1 MPDRID
7 RATFD
12 RVLQRA
18 AELQAASKDI
28 GEGLSEEEILAL
40 GTEVGI
46 PAQHLRQAL
55 LEERTR
61 AVARRPQG
69 TIDRWIAPADYIAQR
84 VVQGTIDSIQPA
96 LIRWMEQREHFVVQ
110 RATDGR
116 VTFEPMEA
124 FAGAM
129 RRIGAMFD
137 PSRGKPYLAKAE
149 LVTAIVT
156 PLEAGFCH
164 VTLGASLHNSRSGL
178 VGGGTGLAFTGAVMG
193 GVMMLA
199 GAPLL
204 IAALPVLPLALGG
217 WAVARSFRGRAHRA
231 QLGLERALD
240 ELERRPALAGGRT
253 TGPAGPGSLARGVG
267 RVVRDVTQE
276 VRKALDE

>member
-1 MPDRID
+1 MADRID

-40 GTEVGI
+40 GVEVGI
-46 PAQHLRQAL
+46 PAQHLHQAL

-61 AVARRPQG
+61 AIVPPPRG
-69 TIDRWIAPADYIAQR
+69 TIDRWIAPADFVAQR
-84 VVQGTIDSIQPA
+84 VVQGTIDSIQAA
-96 LIRWMEQREHFVVQ
+96 LIRWLQQREHFVVQ
-110 RATDGR
+110 RATEGR

-129 RRIGAMFD
+129 RRLGAMFD
-137 PSRGKPYLAKAE
+137 PSRGKPYLDKAE
-149 LVTAIVT
+149 LVTAVIT

-164 VTLGASLHNSRSGL
+164 VTLAASLHKSRSGL
-178 VGGGTGLAFTGAVMG
+178 VGGGAGLALTGVAVG
-193 GVMMLA
+193 GAMILA
-199 GAPLL
+199 GAVLL
-204 IAALPVLPLALGG
+204 IAALPLVPMTFGG
-217 WAVARSFRGRAHRA
+217 WAIARSFRGRAHRA

-240 ELERRPALAGGRT
+240 ELERRPALASGP
-253 TGPAGPGSLARGVG
+253 TGPANPSGLVRGVG
-267 RVVRDVTQE
+267 RVVRDIRQE

>member
-1 MPDRID
+1 MADRID
-7 RATFD
+7 RVAFD

-28 GEGLSEEEILAL
+28 GEGLSEDEILAL
-40 GTEVGI
+40 GVEVGI

-61 AVARRPQG
+61 AIPQPALG
-69 TIDRWIAPADYIAQR
+69 TIDRWIAPADFIAQR
-84 VVQGTIDSIQPA
+84 VVQGTTDSIQPA
-96 LIRWMEQREHFVVQ
+96 LIRWLEQREHFVVQ
-110 RATDGR
+110 RATEGR
-116 VTFEPMEA
+116 VTFEPMET

-137 PSRGKPYLAKAE
+137 PSRGKPYLDKAE
-149 LVTAIVT
+149 LVTAVVT

-164 VTLGASLHNSRSGL
+164 VTLGASLHKSRSGF
-178 VGGGTGLAFTGAVMG
+178 VVGGTGLACSGAAMG
-193 GVMMLA
+193 GVMLLA

-204 IAALPVLPLALGG
+204 IAALPVLPLAFGG

-240 ELERRPALAGGRT
+240 ELERRPALASGRPGT
-253 TGPAGPGSLARGVG
+253 AGPSGIARGVG
-267 RVVRDVTQE
+267 RVVRDITQE